1 MGLKELGVI
10 IKEKREKRGLSI
22 EKLSK
27 ELKVDQNILVSI
39 EEGYIVPKSEVF
51 LRMARLI
58 KLGKREWDNFC
69 LKWIN
74 EFLSKEELLFVIVA
88 TDSEKVREKAWE
100 KLLKYNKLTY
110 EDFTYLLDKLR
121 RHEGDTSEKWQRIVS
136 EEVLRR
142 GFNNSQKIAILS
154 LVSSEKLLRKIGH
167 NWNLDR
173 IIMLEAQ
180 RKLLSR
186 KGLRR
191 EAGTELGWKIL

>member
-121 RHEGDTSEKWQRIVS
+121 RE
-136 EEVLRR
+136 
-142 GFNNSQKIAILS
+142 IL
-154 LVSSEKLLRKIGH
+154 VRNG
-167 NWNLDR
+167 
-173 IIMLEAQ
+173 
-180 RKLLSR
+180 
-186 KGLRR
+186 R
-191 EAGTELGWKIL
+191 E